1 MLSIRVLTRKVR
13 DGWRGVIRVYRGDR
27 CLWSETVDVTR
38 LSAEDAL
45 ADALRLKDEYLLR
58 V

>member
-1 MLSIRVLTRKVR
+1 VLTRKVR

-45 ADALRLKDEYLLR
+45 ADALKLKDEYLLR
-58 V
+58 A